1 MRRWAILVPLAFAT
15 GSVAAPL
22 NVVVIL
28 ADDLGAHDL
37 GYTGNPYHES
47 PHIDQFAKE
56 GVRFT
61 QAYASAPV
69 CSPTRAALMTGKHP
83 ARLHITI
90 WAEAAVSGQ
99 PGRRKLKSAASEH
112 NLPHTEVTLA
122 KRLRDAGYATACI
135 GKWHL
140 GDAEHY
146 PETHGFDI
154 NRGGSLWGAPQTY
167 FWPYRGSGRFGQQ
180 YRYLPGLDYGKPG
193 EYLTDRLTD
202 EAIAFV
208 NQATAAGKPFFLYLA
223 HHAVHTPIE
232 AKPADVEH
240 FRSKLKPDSP
250 WKNPAY
256 AAMVKS
262 LDDSV
267 GRVLAELQQRG
278 LADKTVVVFTSD
290 NGGYIGKDR
299 GTPVTTNVPLRSG
312 KGSLYEGGVRV
323 PLAIRWPGRTKPGE
337 SREPVVTADLLP
349 TLLLAAGLKPDPK
362 VPLDGTDLGSLLT
375 NPAASLGRDALY
387 WHYPHYYETTTP
399 VGSIRAGR
407 WKLMEYFED
416 GRREL
421 YDLDADLSEK
431 TDLAAMAPDRVR
443 ELQAKMVG
451 WRNQVGAA
459 MPTPNPASRGGTH

>member
-1 MRRWAILVPLAFAT
+1 MRRWAVLCVLAFVSP
-15 GSVAAPL
+15 SVAAPL
-22 NVVVIL
+22 NVVLIL
-28 ADDLGAHDL
+28 ADDLGATDL

-47 PHIDQFAKE
+47 PHIDRFAKE
-56 GVRFT
+56 NVRFT

-69 CSPTRAALMTGKHP
+69 CSPTRAALMTGKYP

-90 WAEAAVSGQ
+90 WSEAAVSGQ

-112 NLPHTEVTLA
+112 NLPHTETTLA
-122 KRLRDAGYATACI
+122 RRLRDAGYATACI

-146 PETHGFDI
+146 PETHGFDV

-193 EYLTDRLTD
+193 EFLTDRLTD

-208 NQATAAGKPFFLYLA
+208 EHSTAAGKPFFLYLA
-223 HHAVHTPIE
+223 HHAPHTPVE

-240 FRSKLKPDSP
+240 FRGKFKSDSP

-256 AAMVKS
+256 AAMVKC

-267 GRVLAELQQRG
+267 GRVLADLQRRG
-278 LADKTVVVFTSD
+278 LTEKTVVVFTSD

-299 GTPVTTNVPLRSG
+299 GTPVTRNVPLRSG

-323 PLAIRWPGRTKPGE
+323 PLAIRWPGRTSPGE
-337 SREPVVTADLLP
+337 CREPVVTADLFP
-349 TLLLAAGLKPDPK
+349 TLLAAADLKPDPK
-362 VPLDGTDLGSLLT
+362 VPADGIDLRPLLT
-375 NPAASLGRDALY
+375 NPAASLGRDAVY
-387 WHYPHYYETTTP
+387 FHYPHYYETTTP

-407 WKLMEYFED
+407 WKLLEYFED

-421 YDLDADLSEK
+421 YDLDADPSEK
-431 TDLAAMAPDRVR
+431 ADLAAKEPDRVR
-443 ELQAKMVG
+443 ELYAKMVA
-451 WRNQVGAA
+451 WRQQVGAA
-459 MPTPNPASRGGTH
+459 MPTANPDYRPR